1 LGYVGQGADGLE
13 VADFLQGAVE
23 GALVRGLVAVEFS
36 EASFGG
42 NVFEGVWLVQE
53 FFFPLGEAA
62 ELPGGGDELAEEF
75 LFEAGGGID
84 GFAELGFEPVEEGLL
99 VWGDLE
105 DGGGESVGAGVLG
118 GGLFALGGAGA
129 GGAEGI
135 EAVGVD
141 LELRTHG
148 KE

>member
-1 LGYVGQGADGLE
+1 
-13 VADFLQGAVE
+13 
-23 GALVRGLVAVEFS
+23 
-36 EASFGG
+36 
-42 NVFEGVWLVQE
+42 
-53 FFFPLGEAA
+53 
-62 ELPGGGDELAEEF
+62 
-75 LFEAGGGID
+75 
-84 GFAELGFEPVEEGLL
+84 
-99 VWGDLE
+99 
-105 DGGGESVGAGVLG
+105 LG